1 MPENITAFPT
11 LEVVLTRG
19 KIRTVWRHL
28 QNGRFYIM
36 ANVADRLLKL
46 HYSETLLETLV
57 MACFMNSMFIPKQMK
72 MISPFFFQNID
83 GTSFGIWYFLTIK
96 ERLAS

>member
-1 MPENITAFPT
+1 
-11 LEVVLTRG
+11 
-19 KIRTVWRHL
+19 
-28 QNGRFYIM
+28 M

-96 ERLAS
+96 ERLASWDAGKQSQLLKRGMGYGLDA